1 MIKLILAEDQIIV
14 REGIKR
20 LLQEDEEIDIVGCAG
35 NGSEA
40 LELCDAFNPEIVL
53 MDINMPVC
61 DGVEGTKLIKQ
72 KHPSIKILIL
82 TMYNDDDNICRAME
96 NGADGYVLKGIK
108 PEDLIGTIKKLV
120 NGLNVVDESVL
131 TTIMEKY
138 KCSKKNQKVS
148 DMIKKSEKNMLNNLL
163 NDTEK
168 EIIKYIV
175 YSKNNREIADLLHL
189 SEGRVRNI
197 ITRIFKKL
205 NVKDRTQLA
214 VYAVKKDII

>member
-1 MIKLILAEDQIIV
+1 
-14 REGIKR
+14 
-20 LLQEDEEIDIVGCAG
+20 
-35 NGSEA
+35 
-40 LELCDAFNPEIVL
+40 
-53 MDINMPVC
+53 MPVC

-175 YSKNNREIADLLHL
+175 YSKNNREI
-189 SEGRVRNI
+189 SRSSS
-197 ITRIFKKL
+197 FK
-205 NVKDRTQLA
+205 
-214 VYAVKKDII
+214 

>member
-1 MIKLILAEDQIIV
+1 MIKLILAEDQVVV

>member
-138 KCSKKNQKVS
+138 KCRKKNQKVS

>member
-1 MIKLILAEDQIIV
+1 MHLILKLYLWI
-14 REGIKR
+14 
-20 LLQEDEEIDIVGCAG
+20 LTC
-35 NGSEA
+35 
-40 LELCDAFNPEIVL
+40 
-53 MDINMPVC
+53 VC

-138 KCSKKNQKVS
+138 KCSKK
-148 DMIKKSEKNMLNNLL
+148 IKK
-163 NDTEK
+163 
-168 EIIKYIV
+168 
-175 YSKNNREIADLLHL
+175 
-189 SEGRVRNI
+189 
-197 ITRIFKKL
+197 
-205 NVKDRTQLA
+205 
-214 VYAVKKDII
+214 

>member
-1 MIKLILAEDQIIV
+1 MIKLILAEDQVVV

-96 NGADGYVLKGIK
+96 NGANGYVLKGIK

-138 KCSKKNQKVS
+138 KCSKKNQNSGLV
-148 DMIKKSEKNMLNNLL
+148 
-163 NDTEK
+163 
-168 EIIKYIV
+168 
-175 YSKNNREIADLLHL
+175 
-189 SEGRVRNI
+189 
-197 ITRIFKKL
+197 
-205 NVKDRTQLA
+205 
-214 VYAVKKDII
+214 